1 MRRRSPERATV
12 ERSFTQSALSCA
24 LAMGTQSFFATCPRG
39 LESLLAAELA
49 ACGAAEVRTTG
60 GGAHF
65 RGDLAVCY
73 AANLESR
80 IATRILWRVAEAP
93 YRNEQDV
100 YDAAHAQDW
109 PARFRVERSIRVD
122 VNAVRSP
129 LRSLEFATLRI
140 KDAVCDRFRAA
151 VGARPDVD
159 TRAPDV
165 RVHAFLDER
174 AVTLYLDTSGEPL
187 YKRGW
192 RGRTGEAPLKE
203 NLAAG
208 IVALTGW
215 TGDEPFLDPM
225 CGSGTILLEA
235 AAIALGI
242 APGSR
247 RAFGFERLESFDAQ
261 RWDELRGR
269 ARAREDRARPV
280 AIFGADRYGAELAK
294 ARAAIAAAGL
304 DGIVQLKQANL
315 LELSPP
321 APAGVLVANPPY
333 GVRIGADAELA
344 AFYPKLG
351 DALKARFAG
360 WRCFFLTAD
369 LRLAKMIG
377 LKAARRTP
385 LFNGP
390 LECRLFEYRMV
401 AGALRRPSPAPPDAL

>member
-1 MRRRSPERATV
+1 MS
-12 ERSFTQSALSCA
+12 L
-24 LAMGTQSFFATCPRG
+24 QSFFATCPRG
-39 LESLLAAELA
+39 LEAPLAVELVA
-49 ACGAAEVRTTG
+49 VGAREIRTTG

-65 RGDLAVCY
+65 RGDLAACY

-93 YRNEQDV
+93 YRSEQDV
-100 YDAAHAQDW
+100 YEATHAQDW
-109 PARFRVERSIRVD
+109 PARFRVDRSIRVD
-122 VNAVRSP
+122 VNAIRSP

-159 TRAPDV
+159 TRSPDV
-165 RVHAFLDER
+165 RIHAFLDER
-174 AVTLYLDTSGEPL
+174 TLTLYLDTSGEPL

-192 RGRTGEAPLKE
+192 RTRTGEAPLKE

-208 IVALTGW
+208 IVTLTGW
-215 TGDEPFLDPM
+215 RGDEPFLDPM
-225 CGSGTILLEA
+225 CGGGTILLEA

-247 RAFGFERLESFDAQ
+247 REFGFERLEGFDA
-261 RWDELRGR
+261 RLWRELRER
-269 ARAREDRARPV
+269 TKAREHRDRPV
-280 AIFGADRYGAELAK
+280 AIFGADLYGAEIAK
-294 ARAAIAAAGL
+294 ARAAVEAAGL
-304 DGIVQLKQANL
+304 ERAVQLKQANL

-333 GVRIGADAELA
+333 GVRLGEDAELA
-344 AFYPKLG
+344 AFYPQLG

-360 WRCFFLTAD
+360 WRCYFLTAD
-369 LRLAKMIG
+369 LRLAKLIG
-377 LKAARRTP
+377 LKASKRTP

-390 LECRLFEYRMV
+390 LECRLFEYRIV
-401 AGALRRPSPAPPDAL
+401 QGAMREKG

>member
-1 MRRRSPERATV
+1 MTA
-12 ERSFTQSALSCA
+12 
-24 LAMGTQSFFATCPRG
+24 QSFFATCPRG
-39 LESLLAAELA
+39 LEAAAAAELA
-49 ACGAAEVRTTG
+49 ACGGREVRTTG
-60 GGAHF
+60 GGVHF
-65 RGDLAVCY
+65 RGDLAACY
-73 AANLESR
+73 RANLESR

-100 YDAAHAQDW
+100 YDAAHAQEW

-129 LRSLEFATLRI
+129 LKSLEFATLRV
-140 KDAVCDRFRAA
+140 KDAVCDRFRAM

-165 RVHAFLDER
+165 RIHAFLDER
-174 AVTLYLDTSGEPL
+174 TVTLYLDTSGEPL

-192 RGRTGEAPLKE
+192 RTRTGEAPIKE

-208 IVALTGW
+208 IIALTGW

-247 RAFGFERLESFDAQ
+247 REFGFERLEGFDATLW
-261 RWDELRGR
+261 RNARER
-269 ARAREDRARPV
+269 ARARENRSRPV
-280 AIFGADRYGAELAK
+280 AIFGADLYGTELAK
-294 ARAAIAAAGL
+294 ARATVEAAGL
-304 DGIVQLKQANL
+304 ERVVNLKQANF

-333 GVRIGADAELA
+333 GVRIGEDAELA

-360 WRCFFLTAD
+360 WRCYFLTAD
-369 LRLAKMIG
+369 LRLAKLIG
-377 LKAARRTP
+377 LKASKRTP

-390 LECRLFEYRMV
+390 LECRLFEYRIV
-401 AGALRRPSPAPPDAL
+401 AGAMRRPSPAPRDAL

>member
-1 MRRRSPERATV
+1 MS
-12 ERSFTQSALSCA
+12 
-24 LAMGTQSFFATCPRG
+24 TQSFFATCPRG
-39 LESLLAAELA
+39 LETLLAAELV
-49 ACGAAEVRTTG
+49 ACGAAEIRPTG

-65 RGDLAVCY
+65 RGDLAVGY

-129 LRSLEFATLRI
+129 LRSREFATLRI
-140 KDAVCDRFRAA
+140 KDAVCDRFRASA
-151 VGARPDVD
+151 GARPDVD

-165 RVHAFLDER
+165 RIHAFLDER
-174 AVTLYLDTSGEPL
+174 TVTLYLDTSGEPL

-192 RGRTGEAPLKE
+192 RGATGEAPLKE

-208 IVALTGW
+208 IVLLAGW

-247 RAFGFERLESFDAQ
+247 REFGFERLEGFDAKLW
-261 RWDELRGR
+261 REVRER
-269 ARAREDRARPV
+269 ARARERRERPV
-280 AIFGADRYGAELAK
+280 AIFGADLYGAELAK
-294 ARAAIAAAGL
+294 ARAAITAAGL
-304 DGIVQLKQANL
+304 DRAVQLKQANL

-333 GVRIGADAELA
+333 GVRIGEDAELA
-344 AFYPKLG
+344 AFYPRLG

-360 WRCFFLTAD
+360 WRCHLLSAD
-369 LRLAKMIG
+369 LRLAKLIG
-377 LKAARRTP
+377 LKASKRTP
-385 LFNGP
+385 LFNGA
-390 LECRLFEYRMV
+390 LECRLFEYRIV
-401 AGALRRPSPAPPDAL
+401 AGAMRRPSREHPDAL

>member
-1 MRRRSPERATV
+1 MTA
-12 ERSFTQSALSCA
+12 
-24 LAMGTQSFFATCPRG
+24 QSFFATCPRG
-39 LESLLAAELA
+39 LEDAAASELA
-49 ACGAAEVRTTG
+49 ACGASDIRATAG
-60 GGAHF
+60 GVHF
-65 RGDLAVCY
+65 GGDLAVCY

-109 PARFRVERSIRVD
+109 PARFRVDRSIRVD
-122 VNAVRSP
+122 VNAIRSP

-159 TRAPDV
+159 TRSPGV

-174 AVTLYLDTSGEPL
+174 TVTLYLDTSGEPL

-192 RGRTGEAPLKE
+192 RARTGEAPLKE

-215 TGDEPFLDPM
+215 RGDEPFLDPM
-225 CGSGTILLEA
+225 CGSGTILVEA

-247 RAFGFERLESFDAQ
+247 REFGFERLEGFDA
-261 RWDELRGR
+261 RLWGELRER
-269 ARAREDRARPV
+269 ARARESGSRPV
-280 AIFGADRYGAELAK
+280 AIFGADLYGAELAK
-294 ARAAIAAAGL
+294 AREAIDAAGL
-304 DGIVQLKQANL
+304 DRVVHLKQANL

-333 GVRIGADAELA
+333 GVRIGEDAELA
-344 AFYPKLG
+344 AFYPRLG

-360 WRCFFLTAD
+360 WRCYFLTAD
-369 LRLAKMIG
+369 LRLAKLIG
-377 LKAARRTP
+377 LKATKRTP

-390 LECRLFEYRMV
+390 LECRLFEYRIV
-401 AGALRRPSPAPPDAL
+401 AGGMRRPSPAPRDAL

>member
-1 MRRRSPERATV
+1 VP
-12 ERSFTQSALSCA
+12 Q
-24 LAMGTQSFFATCPRG
+24 QSFFATCPRG
-39 LESLLAAELA
+39 LETLLGAELA
-49 ACGAAEVRTTG
+49 ACGAAEIRPTG

-65 RGDLAVCY
+65 RGDLAVGY

-100 YDAAHAQDW
+100 YDVAHAQDW

-140 KDAVCDRFRAA
+140 KDAVCDRFRASA
-151 VGARPDVD
+151 GARPDVD

-165 RVHAFLDER
+165 RIHAFLDER
-174 AVTLYLDTSGEPL
+174 TVTLYLDTSGEPL

-192 RGRTGEAPLKE
+192 RGATGEAPLKE

-208 IVALTGW
+208 IVALAGW

-247 RAFGFERLESFDAQ
+247 REFGFERLEGFDA
-261 RWDELRGR
+261 RLWREVRER
-269 ARAREDRARPV
+269 ARARERRERPV
-280 AIFGADRYGAELAK
+280 AIFGADLYGAELAK
-294 ARAAIAAAGL
+294 ARAAITAAGL
-304 DGIVQLKQANL
+304 DRAVQLKQANL

-333 GVRIGADAELA
+333 GVRIGEDAELA
-344 AFYPKLG
+344 AFYPRLG

-360 WRCFFLTAD
+360 WRCHLLSAD
-369 LRLAKMIG
+369 LRLAKLIG
-377 LKAARRTP
+377 LKASKRTP
-385 LFNGP
+385 LFNGA
-390 LECRLFEYRMV
+390 LECRLFEYRIV
-401 AGALRRPSPAPPDAL
+401 AGAMRRPSREHPDAL

>member
-1 MRRRSPERATV
+1 MS
-12 ERSFTQSALSCA
+12 L
-24 LAMGTQSFFATCPRG
+24 QSFFATCPRG
-39 LESLLAAELA
+39 LEAPLAVELVA
-49 ACGAAEVRTTG
+49 VGAREIRTTG

-65 RGDLAVCY
+65 RGDLAACY

-93 YRNEQDV
+93 YRSEQDV
-100 YDAAHAQDW
+100 YEATHAQDW
-109 PARFRVERSIRVD
+109 PARFRVDRTIRVD
-122 VNAVRSP
+122 VNAIRSP

-159 TRAPDV
+159 TRSPDV
-165 RVHAFLDER
+165 RIHAFLDER
-174 AVTLYLDTSGEPL
+174 TLTLYLDTSGEPL

-192 RGRTGEAPLKE
+192 RTRTGEAPLKE

-208 IVALTGW
+208 IVTLTGW
-215 TGDEPFLDPM
+215 RGDEPFLDPM
-225 CGSGTILLEA
+225 CGGGTILLEA

-247 RAFGFERLESFDAQ
+247 REFGFERLEGFDA
-261 RWDELRGR
+261 RLWRERRER
-269 ARAREDRARPV
+269 AKAREHRNRPV
-280 AIFGADRYGAELAK
+280 AIFGADLYGAEIAK
-294 ARAAIAAAGL
+294 ARAAVEAAGL
-304 DGIVQLKQANL
+304 ERAVQLKQANL

-333 GVRIGADAELA
+333 GVRLGVDAELA
-344 AFYPKLG
+344 AFYPQLG

-360 WRCFFLTAD
+360 WRCYFLTAD
-369 LRLAKMIG
+369 LRLAKLIG
-377 LKAARRTP
+377 LKASKRTP

-390 LECRLFEYRMV
+390 LECRLFEYRIV
-401 AGALRRPSPAPPDAL
+401 QGAMREKG

>member
-1 MRRRSPERATV
+1 MS
-12 ERSFTQSALSCA
+12 L
-24 LAMGTQSFFATCPRG
+24 QSFFATCPRG
-39 LESLLAAELA
+39 LEAPLAVELA
-49 ACGAAEVRTTG
+49 AVGAREIRTTG

-65 RGDLAVCY
+65 RGDLTACY

-93 YRNEQDV
+93 YHSEQDV
-100 YDAAHAQDW
+100 YEATHAQDW
-109 PARFRVERSIRVD
+109 PARFRVDRSIRVD
-122 VNAVRSP
+122 VNAIRSP

-165 RVHAFLDER
+165 RIHAFLDER
-174 AVTLYLDTSGEPL
+174 TLTLYLDTSGEPL

-192 RGRTGEAPLKE
+192 RTRTGEAPLKE

-208 IVALTGW
+208 IVTLTGW
-215 TGDEPFLDPM
+215 RGDEPFLDPM
-225 CGSGTILLEA
+225 CGGGTILLEA

-247 RAFGFERLESFDAQ
+247 REFGFERLEGFDA
-261 RWDELRGR
+261 RLWRELRERATGR
-269 ARAREDRARPV
+269 EHRDRPV
-280 AIFGADRYGAELAK
+280 AIFGADLYGAEIAK
-294 ARAAIAAAGL
+294 ARAAVEAAGL
-304 DGIVQLKQANL
+304 ERAVQLKQANL

-333 GVRIGADAELA
+333 GVRLGEDEELA
-344 AFYPKLG
+344 AFYPQLG

-360 WRCFFLTAD
+360 WRCYFLTAD
-369 LRLAKMIG
+369 LRLAKLIG
-377 LKAARRTP
+377 LKASKRTP

-390 LECRLFEYRMV
+390 LECRLFEYRIVQGGMREK
-401 AGALRRPSPAPPDAL
+401 G